1 MQTLKLSDLIALGFM
16 TFALFLGA
24 GNIIFPPL
32 VGLLAGDDMGMAS
45 VGFLLTGVGL
55 PLVTIVAL
63 ARVGGGL
70 DELTVPIGR
79 VAGVLFAVLVY
90 LAIGPLFA
98 APRTAVVSFEVG
110 LAPFVGDSPVPL
122 LVYSL
127 VYFSVVLWITL
138 NPTRLID
145 NVGKVI
151 TPVLIVALL
160 VLGGA
165 AVIAPAG
172 EIASG
177 SPAYR
182 DAPLVQGFL
191 QGYQTMDALA
201 ALVFGIVVVNAIR
214 GRGIHDR
221 YLQARYA
228 IIAAIIAAAGLALVY
243 LSLIY
248 LGASSGEALH
258 PGAET
263 GVPLLSGF
271 ARHAFG
277 AAGTWVLAVVIVL
290 ACLTTAVGV
299 LAACGQY
306 FSVLLK
312 ISYARVVVVF
322 CLFSAV
328 VANLGL
334 AQLISVSVPVLVAMY
349 PVAIVLVLLSL
360 LSDWW
365 IRPSRVFVPAMTM
378 AALFGAIESLKM
390 VELAGWVPS
399 WLGALPGASAGLGW
413 VVPVLMGTG
422 AGILADRFFSV
433 RKWW

>member
-1 MQTLKLSDLIALGFM
+1 MQKLKLSDLIALGFM

-32 VGLLAGDDMGMAS
+32 VGLLAGDDMGMAAA
-45 VGFLLTGVGL
+45 GFLLTGVGL
-55 PLVTIVAL
+55 PLVTIIAL

-70 DELTVPIGR
+70 DALTAPVGR
-79 VAGVLFAVLVY
+79 VAGVVFAVLVY

-98 APRTAVVSFEVG
+98 APRTAVVSFEIG
-110 LAPFVGDSPVPL
+110 LAPFVGEGPIPL
-122 LVYSL
+122 LLYSL
-127 VYFSVVLWITL
+127 VYFALVLWITL

-151 TPVLIVALL
+151 TPVLIIALL
-160 VLGGA
+160 ILGGA
-165 AVIAPAG
+165 AVFAPAG
-172 EIASG
+172 DVGGG
-177 SPAYR
+177 SPVY
-182 DAPLVQGFL
+182 DDTPLIQGFL

-214 GRGIHDR
+214 GRGIQDQA
-221 YLQARYA
+221 LQARYA
-228 IIAAIIAAAGLALVY
+228 IWAAAIAAVGLALVY
-243 LSLIY
+243 VSLIY

-271 ARHAFG
+271 TRYAFG
-277 AAGTWVLAVVIVL
+277 TAGTWVLTVVIVL

-299 LAACGQY
+299 LTACGQY
-306 FSVLLK
+306 FSVLLNV
-312 ISYARVVVVF
+312 SYAKVVVVF

-334 AQLISVSVPVLVAMY
+334 AQLINVSVPVLVAMY

-360 LSDWW
+360 LSGCFKN
-365 IRPSRVFVPAMTM
+365 PSRVFVPAMTM
-378 AALFGAIESLKM
+378 AAIFGAIESLKM
-390 VELAGWVPS
+390 VGLAGWLPG
-399 WLGALPGASAGLGW
+399 WLQTLPGASLGLGW
-413 VVPVLMGTG
+413 LVPVVLG
-422 AGILADRFFSV
+422 AGVGLLADRLLPVCIKS
-433 RKWW
+433 